1 MNCFSSSNT
10 MEITEI
16 NMVDFA
22 AVTELGGWDLVIF
35 VFVVYVVYVVFLKK
49 PTKGVSPDDK
59 EEEVQ
64 DALPPMEKRDFT
76 VEQLLTFDGVRNERI
91 LIALCGKVFDVTKG
105 SLFYGPDGAYNKLAG
120 HDATRAL
127 AKMDLTL
134 VKNTPDDLSDI
145 SDVDL
150 NTAKEWME
158 SFIYKYPVVGK
169 LLAETEESTNYNDE
183 SASI

>member
-1 MNCFSSSNT
+1 
-10 MEITEI
+10 
-16 NMVDFA
+16 MVNFA
-22 AVTELGGWDLVIF
+22 AVTELGGWDVVIY
-35 VFVVYVVYVVFLKK
+35 VFVVYVVYLVFLKK
-49 PTKGVSPDDK
+49 PTRDLRPDDE

-64 DALPPMEKRDFT
+64 KALPPMKKRDFT
-76 VEQLLTFDGVRNERI
+76 VEQLLPFDGVRNERI

-105 SLFYGPDGAYNKLAG
+105 SLFYGPEGAYNTLAG

-134 VKNTPDDLSDI
+134 VKDIPDDIIDI

-158 SFIYKYPVVGK
+158 SFICKYPVVGK
-169 LLAETEESTNYNDE
+169 LLAEGEESTDYSDE
-183 SASI
+183 LASL